1 MRKSASLLWV
11 TGIIHINLVLCL
23 GLLMLV
29 SVCFGRRIEGVD
41 ILVMGLWFVRRR
53 NVYIH

>member
-29 SVCFGRRIEGVD
+29 SVHTQALPEYTAGMKKED
-41 ILVMGLWFVRRR
+41 T
-53 NVYIH
+53 